1 MSATVGISVAVS
13 RGVIA
18 ALEPWLGFGW
28 AFAAGLL
35 AAAIVGA
42 GVGLV
47 ACCFF
52 RPTRGGEPKGPQ

>member
-1 MSATVGISVAVS
+1 MGAAVGISVAVS

-18 ALEPWLGFGW
+18 ALEPWLGYGW

-35 AAAIVGA
+35 AAAVGGA

-47 ACCFF
+47 AYCFF
-52 RPTRGGEPKGPQ
+52 RPSRGGEPKGPQ